1 MMTTAV
7 DMVSELNIETLKN
20 ESIWQYFIEITQ
32 IPRPTFHEE
41 KIKAYLLEWAKNNN
55 FKTKIDQA
63 DNIAIYVPA
72 TKGYE
77 SHKPVVLQAHKDMVC
92 EKNEEVTF
100 DFLNDSLQLEI
111 VDGWLK
117 AKGTTLGADNGIGIA
132 AAMAAATDKDIKRP
146 ALEILITASEERG
159 LIGANNLSK
168 DLLTANTMINL
179 DTESWGDIYVGC
191 AGSQSATMIF
201 KNEIIEQSP
210 SLQSIEIIVNGLKG
224 GHSGLDIDKPRIN
237 AAKFMSMMLDNL
249 DQNHSYNINEI
260 KAGNLPN
267 AIPREAK
274 AIISCQVEDIAQIKE
289 ALTHYYHNW
298 FAIYQKNEPNFALT
312 IKEVTMAKTA
322 FNDDL
327 KSRLLNVLTSIHSGV
342 LAMSPAMPNLVES
355 SNNVSSIKL
364 KDDDIVITIY
374 TRSDNNLAINNFM
387 QSVKRIAA
395 QNNAIFN
402 KSQLSPG
409 WKPDMSSNVLK
420 IAKDSYFSLY
430 SKEANIKAIHA
441 GLECGAIVDKYPHM
455 DMVSIGPSIEGAHSP
470 DEKVKIN
477 TVSEFY
483 QLLKAM
489 LERL

>member
-1 MMTTAV
+1 MTAAV
-7 DMVSELNIETLKN
+7 DMVNELNIETLKN

-41 KIKAYLLEWAKNNN
+41 KIKAYLLAWAEKNS

-63 DNIAIYVPA
+63 DNIVIYVPA

-77 SHKPVVLQAHKDMVC
+77 SHKSVVLQAHKDMVC
-92 EKNEEVTF
+92 EKNEDVIF
-100 DFLNDSLQLEI
+100 DFLKDGLKLEI
-111 VDGWLK
+111 IDGWLK

-132 AAMAAATDKDIKRP
+132 AAMAAATDKEIKRP

-191 AGSQSATMIF
+191 AGSQSATMRF
-201 KNEIIEQSP
+201 KNETIEQPS
-210 SLQSIEIIVNGLKG
+210 SLQSIEIIINGLKG

-237 AAKFMSMMLDNL
+237 AAKFMSMMLDDL
-249 DQNHSYNINEI
+249 DQNYSYNINEI

-274 AIISCQVEDIAQIKE
+274 AIISSQVEDIPQIKE
-289 ALTHYYHNW
+289 ALSNYYDNW
-298 FAIYQKNEPNFALT
+298 YAIYQKNEPNFTLT
-312 IKEVTMAKTA
+312 INEVTTAKTA
-322 FNDDL
+322 FNNDL
-327 KSRLLNVLTSIHSGV
+327 KHRLLNVLTSIHSGV

-355 SNNVSSIKL
+355 SNNLSSIKL
-364 KDDDIVITIY
+364 KDNDIVITVY

-387 QSVKRIAA
+387 QSIKRIAT
-395 QNNAIFN
+395 QNNAIFD

-420 IAKDSYFSLY
+420 IAKESYFALY

-455 DMVSIGPSIEGAHSP
+455 DMVSIGPTIEGAHSP
-470 DEKVKIN
+470 DEKVKID

>member
-7 DMVSELNIETLKN
+7 EMADELNIETLKN
-20 ESIWQYFIEITQ
+20 QPIWQYFIEITK

-41 KIKAYLLEWAKNNN
+41 KIKAYLLNWAEKNN

-63 DNIAIYVPA
+63 DNIVIYVPA

-77 SHKPVVLQAHKDMVC
+77 SHKPLVLQAHKDMVC

-132 AAMAAATDKDIKRP
+132 AAMAAATDKVIKRP

-168 DLLTANTMINL
+168 DLLTTNTMINL

-191 AGSQSATMIF
+191 AGSQSATMTF
-201 KNEIIEQSP
+201 KNETIEQSP

-249 DQNHSYNINEI
+249 DQKHSYNINEI

-274 AIISCQVEDIAQIKE
+274 AIISCQVKDIAQIKE

-312 IKEVTMAKTA
+312 IKEVTTAKTA
-322 FNDDL
+322 FNDEL
-327 KSRLLNVLTSIHSGV
+327 KHRLLNVLTSIHSGV
-342 LAMSPAMPNLVES
+342 LTMSPAMPNLVES
-355 SNNVSSIKL
+355 SNNLSSIKL
-364 KDDDIVITIY
+364 KDGDIVVTVY
-374 TRSDNNLAINNFM
+374 TRSDNSLAINSFM
-387 QSVKRIAA
+387 QSIKRIAM
-395 QNNAIFN
+395 QNNAIFD

-409 WKPDMSSNVLK
+409 WKPDMSSKVLK
-420 IAKDSYFSLY
+420 IAKESYFSLY
-430 SKEANIKAIHA
+430 GKEANIKAIHA
-441 GLECGAIVDKYPHM
+441 GLECGAIAHKYPNM
-455 DMVSIGPSIEGAHSP
+455 DMVSIGPTIEAAHSP
-470 DEKVKIN
+470 DEKVKVD

-483 QLLKAM
+483 QLLKAI